1 MKNKLLVAALALG
14 SLPTWATD
22 DALFQ
27 EAFSGMFDPPYPPIE
42 LRAAEPMPPVPL
54 DGGVWLLLAS
64 GIAAARKRLRA

>member
-14 SLPTWATD
+14 SLPTWASD

-27 EAFSGMFDPPYPPIE
+27 EAFSGMFDPTNPPIE
-42 LRAAEPMPPVPL
+42 HRAADPKPTLPL
-54 DGGVWLLLAS
+54 DGRWLLFLAS